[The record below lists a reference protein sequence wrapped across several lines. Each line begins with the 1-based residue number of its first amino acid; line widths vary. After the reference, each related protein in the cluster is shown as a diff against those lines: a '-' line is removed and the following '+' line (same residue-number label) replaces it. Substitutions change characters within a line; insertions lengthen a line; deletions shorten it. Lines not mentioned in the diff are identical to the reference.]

1 MLTFLILAIGIPNMG
16 TIVIDRSTKPP
27 TLTITE
33 LPQQIA
39 SLVAILLVPLAA
51 MYFGVRY
58 SRFRWMEPVGW
69 ALRVILFITATHK

>member
-1 MLTFLILAIGIPNMG
+1 
-16 TIVIDRSTKPP
+16 
-27 TLTITE
+27 LTITE

-51 MYFGVRY
+51 IYFGVRY

-69 ALRVILFITATHK
+69 ALLVILFITATHK